1 MLKLILPHT
10 MKRIVSLCSIIVLCA
25 FATMGQKL
33 QDVIYMK
40 NDNILRGEII
50 ERQLNGIVKIR
61 TTDRNILV
69 LNESEIERISKEE
82 LVYQSVNS
90 DRKFKGIAEYGV
102 MPGLGSNKLDME
114 KLSIIGTFQLSPY
127 FSLGAGSG
135 LRAVHSYDMLMPLF
149 IDLRTYLPR
158 GKLVPYLALGAG
170 YAFNI
175 NQDFN
180 PEGYFINPEVGLM
193 LKVINRFAVHLG
205 LGYNAQWLNNVRYDW
220 KWVDESLVI
229 EKITDPIHGISIV
242 AGITF

>member
-1 MLKLILPHT
+1 
-10 MKRIVSLCSIIVLCA
+10 MKRIIPLFSIIVLCA
-25 FATMGQKL
+25 FSTMGQKL
-33 QDVIYMK
+33 QDVIYLK
-40 NDNILRGEII
+40 NGNILRGEIT
-50 ERQLNGIVKIR
+50 EQQLNGIVKIK
-61 TTDRNILV
+61 TTDRNFLV
-69 LNESEIERISKEE
+69 LHENEIERISKEE

-205 LGYNAQWLNNVRYDW
+205 LGYNAQWLNDVRYDW